1 MLEYAKLQIGC
12 LIVVCYIAFVYFSE
26 SKRTKHKNKNYFYD
40 LILIVTIATL
50 IMDGGTAVMVNHLDT
65 VPEWVLDFSHML
77 FYLCIDAFIFC
88 IFLYLLEITEH
99 LPEDRKGKIKLF
111 LPYVV
116 NVIAVVITVKDT
128 EYIENPLSNYSMGLA
143 AVACYVMAFAY
154 VALSFVTFIRRKRYI
169 ERHKRA
175 AILVYMLTLVF
186 TCSYQI
192 IVPESLVTGIAY
204 TVIVIGMYVNQQNPA
219 LKELDHYHREMV
231 MGFATLVEQR
241 DDSTGGHIRRTSTYA
256 ELLAKELQSQGYYKD
271 ILTKDYIKNLI
282 LAAPMHDVGKISVP
296 DDVLQKPG
304 KLTNDEFEIMKSH
317 AAHGG
322 AIILD
327 TFGNLDNGDY
337 VDMAYEVAYYHHE
350 KWNGMGY
357 PEGIKGEDIPL
368 CARIMAIVDVFD
380 AVSEKRCYRDAMPL
394 EQCFVIIEEGKGT
407 HFDPTIADVFLSIR
421 PKVEAIHRGA

>member
-26 SKRTKHKNKNYFYD
+26 SKRTKHKYKYSFYD

-50 IMDGGTAVMVNHLDT
+50 IMDGGTAVMVNHLDV
-65 VPEWVLDFSHML
+65 VPEWILDLSHML

-99 LPEDRKGKIKLF
+99 FPEDKKGKITLF
-111 LPYVV
+111 LPFVV
-116 NVIAVVITVKDT
+116 NVLAVVFTVKDT
-128 EYIENPLSNYSMGLA
+128 EYIENPLSNYSMGFA

-154 VALSFVTFIRRKRYI
+154 VALAFATFIRRQRYI

-186 TCSYQI
+186 TCIYQI
-192 IVPESLVTGIAY
+192 LVPESLVTSIAY

-271 ILTKDYIKNLI
+271 ILTKDYIKNLT

-304 KLTNDEFEIMKSH
+304 KLTTDEFEVMKTH

-322 AIILD
+322 EIILD
-327 TFGNLDNGDY
+327 TFGKLDNEEY
-337 VDMAYEVAYYHHE
+337 VDMAYQVAHYHHE

-357 PEGIKGEDIPL
+357 PEGIKGEEIPL

-394 EQCFVIIEEGKGT
+394 EQCFVIIEEGRGT
-407 HFDPTIADVFLSIR
+407 HFDPTIVDVFLSIR
-421 PKVEAIHRGA
+421 QKVEAVHKNS

>member
-12 LIVVCYIAFVYFSE
+12 LIIVSYIAFVYFSE
-26 SKRTKHKNKNYFYD
+26 SRRIKHKYKHSMFD
-40 LILIVTIATL
+40 LIMIITLVTLVLDAA
-50 IMDGGTAVMVNHLDT
+50 TAVMVNHLDT
-65 VPEWVLDFSHML
+65 VSMVVLDIAHMF
-77 FYLCIDAFIFC
+77 FYLSIDAFIFC
-88 IFLYLLEITEH
+88 IFLYLLEITERF
-99 LPEDRKGKIKLF
+99 PEDMRGRITLY
-111 LPYVV
+111 LPFVL
-116 NVIAVVITVKDT
+116 NVFAVVFTVDDT
-128 EYIENPLSNYSMGLA
+128 IYIENPVSNYSMGVA
-143 AVACYVMAFAY
+143 AIACYAMAFVY
-154 VALSFVTFIRRKRYI
+154 VALAFYTFIRRQRYI

-175 AILVYMLTLVF
+175 AILVYMLVMVG
-186 TCSYQI
+186 TCVYQI
-192 IVPESLVTGIAY
+192 LVPEALVTSVAY
-204 TVIVIGMYVNQQNPA
+204 TIIVIGMYVNQQNPA

-271 ILTKDYIKNLI
+271 ILTKDYIKNLT

-304 KLTNDEFEIMKSH
+304 KLTNEEFEVMKTH

-322 AIILD
+322 EIILD
-327 TFGNLDNGDY
+327 TFGKLDNEEY
-337 VDMAYEVAYYHHE
+337 VDMAYQVAHYHHE

-357 PEGIKGEDIPL
+357 PEGIKGEEIPL

-394 EQCFVIIEEGKGT
+394 EQCFVIIEEGRGT
-407 HFDPTIADVFLSIR
+407 HFDPTIVDVFLSIR
-421 PKVEAIHRGA
+421 PKVEAVHRSS

>member
-1 MLEYAKLQIGC
+1 MLEYAKLQFGC

-26 SKRTKHKNKNYFYD
+26 SKRTNHKYTYSFYD

-50 IMDGGTAVMVNHLDT
+50 IMDGGTAIMVNHLEI
-65 VPEWVLDFSHML
+65 VPEWILDFSHML

-88 IFLYLLEITEH
+88 IFVYLLEITEH
-99 LPEDRKGKIKLF
+99 FPEDKKGKIALLTPF
-111 LPYVV
+111 VI
-116 NVIAVVITVKDT
+116 NVLAVVITVGDT

-154 VALSFVTFIRRKRYI
+154 VILAFVTFVRRKRYI

-186 TCSYQI
+186 TCVYQI
-192 IVPESLVTGIAY
+192 LVPESLVTSIAY

-271 ILTKDYIKNLI
+271 VLTKDYIKNLT

-304 KLTNDEFEIMKSH
+304 KLTSDEFEIMKTH

-327 TFGNLDNGDY
+327 TFGNLDNADY
-337 VDMAYEVAYYHHE
+337 VDMAYQVAYYHHE

-380 AVSEKRCYRDAMPL
+380 AVSEKRCYREAMPL
-394 EQCFVIIEEGKGT
+394 EKCFVIIEEGRGT
-407 HFDPTIADVFLSIR
+407 HFDPTIADVFLSMR
-421 PKVEAIHRGA
+421 QKVEAVHRNS